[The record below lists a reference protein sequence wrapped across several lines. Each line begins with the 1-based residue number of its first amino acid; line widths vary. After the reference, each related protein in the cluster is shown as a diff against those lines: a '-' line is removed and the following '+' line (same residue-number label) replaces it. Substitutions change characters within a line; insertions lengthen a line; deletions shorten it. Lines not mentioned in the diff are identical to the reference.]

1 MQMTKELE
9 KRLKIMQRF
18 NQNERFFYGDKIF
31 VHNNI
36 MYATDGHIFVVS
48 SNLTDFKDFS
58 FFKCNNKKFEY
69 MDSGI
74 QEVKEIEEATKDGK
88 TLENA
93 LQKFNH
99 TSVSFD
105 ADFGDSLFSSKLCS
119 SWSSRI
125 ADTIAINLQT
135 EEAIIDFCGGL
146 DSPGGVTANYGD
158 IIKNVSGELPKKPIR
173 FSLWHIME
181 IMKQCKVKKIHI
193 ESDTYKHLYMCKVKD
208 YTFIFTDFIFSGKQV
223 EVKDAKNLH

>member
-9 KRLKIMQRF
+9 KRLKIMERF
-18 NQNERFFYGDKIF
+18 NHKRSKQTEERLYYGKIF

-36 MYATDGHIFVVS
+36 MHATDGHIFVAS
-48 SNLTDFKDFS
+48 SNLTDCKDFT

-69 MDSGI
+69 MDSS
-74 QEVKEIEEATKDGK
+74 QEVKEIKETTKDGK
-88 TLENA
+88 ILENV

-105 ADFGDSLFSSKLCS
+105 IDFEDSPLPVKLCS

-125 ADTIAINLQT
+125 ADTMTINLQT

-146 DSPGGVTANYGD
+146 NSPGGVTANYD
-158 IIKNVSGELPKKPIR
+158 IIKNVSGELPKNPVR
-173 FSLWHIME
+173 FELWHIME
-181 IMKQCKVKKIHI
+181 ITKQCKVKKIHI
-193 ESDTYKHLYMCKVKD
+193 LSDTDKHINMCKVKD
-208 YTFIFTDFIFSGKQV
+208 YTFIFTDLV
-223 EVKDAKNLH
+223 